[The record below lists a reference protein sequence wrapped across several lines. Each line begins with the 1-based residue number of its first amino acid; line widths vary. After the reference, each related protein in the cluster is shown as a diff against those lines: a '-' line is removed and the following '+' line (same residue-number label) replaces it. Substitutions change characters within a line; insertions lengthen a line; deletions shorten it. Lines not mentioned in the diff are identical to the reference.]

1 MQLMEHFLNLPV
13 LFFLVLFALFMV
25 SAIRVVND
33 EDRGVILRLGGLIG
47 MKGPGLIL
55 IIPFVDRM
63 HRVDVSVLN
72 LEIPSQEASTK
83 DGVADKVNA
92 LISFRVSDAVAATV
106 QMEEYHSTTHNLAQT
121 VLHRVVSQSYRY
133 DLLSPRAEI
142 ERKIH
147 ATLKETSELWGVKML
162 SVEYKHVGLI

>member
-1 MQLMEHFLNLPV
+1 MQLMGHFLNLPV

-25 SAIRVVND
+25 SALRVVND
-33 EDRGVILRLGGLIG
+33 EERGVILRLGRVIG

-72 LEIPSQEASTK
+72 PKIPSQKVSTK
-83 DGVADKVNA
+83 DGVAVKVNA

-106 QMEEYHSTTHNLAQT
+106 QMEDYHLAAHTLAQT
-121 VLHRVVSQSYRY
+121 VLRKAVSQSYRC
-133 DLLSPRAEI
+133 DLLSPRADI
-142 ERKIH
+142 ERKFH
-147 ATLKETSELWGVKML
+147 ETLKESSELWGIKML
-162 SVEYKHVGLI
+162 SVEYKHVELI